1 MIGDKQPAEAAGFRG
16 PGASEAVGERN
27 KCGKAVLKS
36 TCGAFAS
43 ENADTSS
50 DKPDAN
56 SGRRKPKVSW
66 GQGRPPRVSRR
77 LS

>member
-1 MIGDKQPAEAAGFRG
+1 MIGDKQPAEAAGFCG
-16 PGASEAVGERN
+16 PWASETVGERN
-27 KCGKAVLKS
+27 KRGKAGLKRP
-36 TCGAFAS
+36 CGAFAS

-50 DKPDAN
+50 DKPDGN